1 MKLLPLFLILS
12 GILFPP
18 VQEDATMLNITDQT
32 ITELKKLREEKK
44 FLEMEG
50 GHYPGA
56 PSEEI
61 RLELEKKLDY
71 TIDILIDN
79 IKANPTKKYLL
90 SRFSLMLN
98 KFTEYDTEER
108 EQICFYCE
116 KIMDIF
122 GVESSDGLLMNWLY
136 GFNPD
141 DFFKQEK

>member
-1 MKLLPLFLILS
+1 MNLLPLFLTLS
-12 GILFPP
+12 GILFFRI
-18 VQEDATMLNITDQT
+18 QEDTIMLNITDQT

-50 GHYPGA
+50 VYYPGA
-56 PSEEI
+56 PTEEI
-61 RLELEKKLDY
+61 RLELEKKLDH